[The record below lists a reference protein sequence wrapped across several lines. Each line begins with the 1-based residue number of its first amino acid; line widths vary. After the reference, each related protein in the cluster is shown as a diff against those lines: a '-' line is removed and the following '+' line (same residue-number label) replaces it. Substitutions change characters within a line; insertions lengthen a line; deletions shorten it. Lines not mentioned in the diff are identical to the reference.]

1 MLHSALLTAVEI
13 QIVSRQKSSKH
24 VFQSMI
30 RSQKNFVALT
40 RLSSLDLEEGVLLE
54 DAIDAGLMGA
64 SFFSSRVLSKPF
76 SRGECAGLP
85 RGEEGS

>member
-1 MLHSALLTAVEI
+1 MLHSALLIAVEI
-13 QIVSRQKSSKH
+13 QIVSRQKPGKH
-24 VFQSMI
+24 VFQHMI
-30 RSQKNFVALT
+30 RGQKRFEALT

-54 DAIDAGLMGA
+54 DAIDAGLIGA

>member
-24 VFQSMI
+24 VFQPMS

-54 DAIDAGLMGA
+54 DAIDAGLIGA

>member
-1 MLHSALLTAVEI
+1 MLHSALLLAVEI
-13 QIVSRQKSSKH
+13 QITPSQKFSKH
-24 VFQSMI
+24 VFWHMI
-30 RSQKNFVALT
+30 MGLEHSEALT

-54 DAIDAGLMGA
+54 DAIDAGLIGA

>member
-1 MLHSALLTAVEI
+1 MLHSALLIAVKI
-13 QIVSRQKSSKH
+13 QIASRQKSGKH
-24 VFQSMI
+24 VFQHMI
-30 RSQKNFVALT
+30 RGQKHFEALT

-54 DAIDAGLMGA
+54 DAIDAGLIGA

>member
-1 MLHSALLTAVEI
+1 MLHRSLLIAVET
-13 QIVSRQKSSKH
+13 QIVSRQKASKYLLQH
-24 VFQSMI
+24 MI
-30 RSQKNFVALT
+30 MGQVHFETLT

-54 DAIDAGLMGA
+54 DAIDAGLIGA

>member
-1 MLHSALLTAVEI
+1 MEI
-13 QIVSRQKSSKH
+13 QIAPRHKYSKH
-24 VFQSMI
+24 VTHSVITGQEHFE
-30 RSQKNFVALT
+30 ALT

-54 DAIDAGLMGA
+54 DAIDAGLIGA

>member
-1 MLHSALLTAVEI
+1 MLHSALLRAVKI
-13 QIVSRQKSSKH
+13 QIVSRQKFHKH
-24 VFQSMI
+24 VFQPMI
-30 RSQKNFVALT
+30 RGKKPFIALT

-54 DAIDAGLMGA
+54 DAIDAGLIGA

>member
-1 MLHSALLTAVEI
+1 MLHSALLIAVEI
-13 QIVSRQKSSKH
+13 QIVSRQKSGKH
-24 VFQSMI
+24 VFQHRI
-30 RSQKNFVALT
+30 RGQKHFEALT

-54 DAIDAGLMGA
+54 DAIDAGLIGA

>member
-1 MLHSALLTAVEI
+1 MLPGVGASVRG
-13 QIVSRQKSSKH
+13 VG
-24 VFQSMI
+24 VFDLDTGVVDFS
-30 RSQKNFVALT
+30 L

-54 DAIDAGLMGA
+54 DAIDAGLIGA

-76 SRGECAGLP
+76 SLGECAGLP

>member
-1 MLHSALLTAVEI
+1 MLRSALLMAVEI

-24 VFQSMI
+24 VFQCMI
-30 RSQKNFVALT
+30 MGQEHVEALT
-40 RLSSLDLEEGVLLE
+40 RLSSLDFEEGVLLE
-54 DAIDAGLMGA
+54 DAIDAGLIGA